1 MTTNTVNETDGRTHL
16 PALLH
21 PSLGGDDRPNRRRY
35 NVEMKL
41 RGAVQ
46 LGAVFSAYRDHS
58 GKYVLVTAS
67 GSVFEGLSLK
77 EAANIA
83 SFALAAFREGRA
95 TA

>member
-1 MTTNTVNETDGRTHL
+1 MTTNETDNRTHL

-21 PSLGGDDRPNRRRY
+21 PSLGGDDRPNRRRRY
-35 NVEMKL
+35 SVEMKL
-41 RGAVQ
+41 HHAVQ
-46 LGAVFSAYRDHS
+46 LGAVFSAHRDHS
-58 GKYVLVTAS
+58 GKYVLVTAT